1 MDLPFYI
8 ENRDSFRVVGYLMKT
23 TNQKGQGRKE
33 IPLHWSNFRKDNLET
48 RMLALAEQK
57 ADGLFGI
64 NLYNTDLADSRKFEY
79 MIAVPSDEEA
89 PEELTEYTVPAMAW
103 AVFPCTRETIGKT
116 EGQAITKWLPKSK
129 YRPLNKGYITG
140 RMKSKVPDIEYYGKD
155 GYAEV
160 WIAVREK

>member
-23 TNQKGQGRKE
+23 TNQKGQGRKA

-79 MIAVPSDEEA
+79 MIAVPSDEEVISVSV
-89 PEELTEYTVPAMAW
+89 YSPAGSFSIKSALC
-103 AVFPCTRETIGKT
+103 VQGRKT
-116 EGQAITKWLPKSK
+116 TH
-129 YRPLNKGYITG
+129 
-140 RMKSKVPDIEYYGKD
+140 MKSHKRVKSP
-155 GYAEV
+155 
-160 WIAVREK
+160 

>member
-1 MDLPFYI
+1 
-8 ENRDSFRVVGYLMKT
+8 MKT
-23 TNQKGQGRKE
+23 TNQKGQGRKA

-89 PEELTEYTVPAMAW
+89 PEELTEYTVPAMTW

-140 RMKSKVPDIEYYGKD
+140 RMKSKAPDIEYYCKD

>member
-8 ENRDSFRVVGYLMKT
+8 ENRDGFRVVGYLMKT
-23 TNQKGQGRKE
+23 TNQKGQGRKA

-89 PEELTEYTVPAMAW
+89 PEELTEYTVPADLGSISVHQGNHRENRRSGNHEMAAKIEIQ
-103 AVFPCTRETIGKT
+103 AVKQRLYHR
-116 EGQAITKWLPKSK
+116 Q
-129 YRPLNKGYITG
+129 
-140 RMKSKVPDIEYYGKD
+140 D
-155 GYAEV
+155 EV
-160 WIAVREK
+160 QSA

>member
-1 MDLPFYI
+1 
-8 ENRDSFRVVGYLMKT
+8 
-23 TNQKGQGRKE
+23 
-33 IPLHWSNFRKDNLET
+33 
-48 RMLALAEQK
+48 MLALAEQK

-89 PEELTEYTVPAMAW
+89 PEELTEYTVPAMTW

-140 RMKSKVPDIEYYGKD
+140 RMKSKAPDIEYYGKD

>member
-57 ADGLFGI
+57 LMDYSALISIIRIWRIPGNSSI
-64 NLYNTDLADSRKFEY
+64 
-79 MIAVPSDEEA
+79 
-89 PEELTEYTVPAMAW
+89 
-103 AVFPCTRETIGKT
+103 
-116 EGQAITKWLPKSK
+116 
-129 YRPLNKGYITG
+129 
-140 RMKSKVPDIEYYGKD
+140 
-155 GYAEV
+155 
-160 WIAVREK
+160 

>member
-23 TNQKGQGRKE
+23 TNQKGQGRKA

-64 NLYNTDLADSRKFEY
+64 NTVSYTHLDVYKRPVRSR
-79 MIAVPSDEEA
+79 P
-89 PEELTEYTVPAMAW
+89 W
-103 AVFPCTRETIGKT
+103 
-116 EGQAITKWLPKSK
+116 
-129 YRPLNKGYITG
+129 
-140 RMKSKVPDIEYYGKD
+140 
-155 GYAEV
+155 
-160 WIAVREK
+160 